1 MYHKKEVLCCEGDH
15 YFTPLL
21 GRCWRCLVGEKL
33 SLPPLPSGLV
43 SPGSHGAV
51 GIAALP
57 VPLVEVT
64 NILSPLESR
73 GAIAPGSRAATPVEV
88 VEIAT
93 GEVLAEMPL
102 VGETAEKLGAARKRV
117 RGRLERYVLQDAAR
131 EILFEE
137 RVAWCLRRRRRGKQ
151 GIEVLRDVEHG
162 TTYYGNLQ
170 VCSQVWVCPV
180 CAAKITERRRQE
192 LQQGMARFREMGGD
206 VALVTLTFPH
216 QREDDLQVMMKRLKD
231 ARNKLRG
238 GKMASRLRQDVG
250 LVGLVRALEVTY
262 GERNGWHPHVHELWF
277 MEKPLEAA
285 LLKERIGKSWRS
297 EAVKAGFQ
305 EPTVA
310 HGVDVRDGTWAASY
324 AAKWGLE
331 AELTKGHSKKGR
343 GERRTPFDLLRCY
356 VAGKE
361 RGKWGGLFREYA
373 AAFAG
378 GHQLH
383 WSKGLKKKVG
393 LKNKSDEEINTETRE
408 SAEVVGRLH
417 IIDWQRVLRGGLRG
431 VVLELAR
438 EGWKPVEELLVGLR
452 EAERRQRVARGRGLG
467 AAPG

>member
-1 MYHKKEVLCCEGDH
+1 ME
-15 YFTPLL
+15 
-21 GRCWRCLVGEKL
+21 R
-33 SLPPLPSGLV
+33 
-43 SPGSHGAV
+43 
-51 GIAALP
+51 
-57 VPLVEVT
+57 
-64 NILSPLESR
+64 
-73 GAIAPGSRAATPVEV
+73 
-88 VEIAT
+88 
-93 GEVLAEMPL
+93 LAN
-102 VGETAEKLGAARKRV
+102 ARR
-117 RGRLERYVLQDAAR
+117 
-131 EILFEE
+131 
-137 RVAWCLRRRRRGKQ
+137 
-151 GIEVLRDVEHG
+151 
-162 TTYYGNLQ
+162 
-170 VCSQVWVCPV
+170 
-180 CAAKITERRRQE
+180 
-192 LQQGMARFREMGGD
+192 
-206 VALVTLTFPH
+206 
-216 QREDDLQVMMKRLKD
+216 
-231 ARNKLRG
+231 KLRG
-238 GKMASRLRQDVG
+238 GKVASRLRQDVG

-262 GERNGWHPHVHELWF
+262 GESNGWHPHVHELWF

-343 GERRTPFDLLRCY
+343 GERRTPIDLLRCY
-356 VAGKE
+356 VAGKK